1 MSPFRSRR
9 AARGFTLLE
18 VLIAL
23 TICGFALAALFGVI
37 AGSKQ
42 LTFRARG
49 VLTESDELRRVVT
62 SSLLVDSAGE
72 LLVPVEIPTLSFAPD
87 SAEIEV
93 PERKTAETTETLFQ
107 YEIEDADGELVLLG
121 TYWIS
126 LEVAE

>member
-1 MSPFRSRR
+1 MTQRRSWRFV
-9 AARGFTLLE
+9 RGFTLLE
-18 VLIAL
+18 VLLAL

-42 LTFRARG
+42 LTFRARS

-62 SSLLVDSAGE
+62 SSLIVDAAGE
-72 LLVPVEIPTLSFAPD
+72 LLVPVDVPALSIDLD

-93 PERKTAETTETLFQ
+93 PERKTAESTETLFQ
-107 YEIEDADGELVLLG
+107 YEIEDADGNLVLLG
-121 TYWIS
+121 TYWVS